1 MNLRICLIAS
11 VALLTAAGSAGA
23 GNAVSDN
30 HPEAAYPD
38 NAPPLFSPGPNA
50 DVIKRVQEKLAAL
63 GFDAGPAN
71 GEFGTKTQA
80 ALAQFQLSE
89 LLPASGALDEHTLA
103 ALGVD
108 AAPAA
113 PNEHD
118 EPAAAGE
125 SSG

>member
-1 MNLRICLIAS
+1 MTLRTALIAGA
-11 VALLTAAGSAGA
+11 ALFAAAGSASA

-38 NAPPLFSPGPNA
+38 NAPPLFSPGPHA
-50 DVIKRVQEKLAAL
+50 DLIKRVQEKLGAL

-71 GEFGTKTQA
+71 GEFGSKTQA

-89 LLPASGALDEHTLA
+89 MLPASGALDEHTLA

-108 AAPAA
+108 TA
-113 PNEHD
+113 PNPPGE
-118 EPAAAGE
+118 AAAGE
-125 SSG
+125 SPG